1 MNTLDK
7 ALNKGV
13 PSAIDI
19 PIPFSDIIELSS
31 NKERTI
37 TKLGEA
43 LKLFDNACAE
53 KAKCSCKFFYT
64 NKQAL
69 ISTDPKTFTKTLSI
83 SPNYIINMITM
94 NLDVGKIS
102 EKLARGEVVQTP
114 YPTKEEIEERL
125 VRLGQVTKEKEL
137 KREFPSLYMSYEE
150 TINAKAR
157 LEIAKKHSFFEYM
170 ALVQKLGFNQYD
182 IQMLDE
188 IKTFKDYI
196 KFAQKNLRSLYE
208 HEEELS
214 EIAFNQKIDARVFG
228 INTSKKLELYLA
240 DLMTEIARC
249 ETSSPDIKQ
258 KCSYFLSAYLF
269 ENQDSLD
276 DGITVNRMITNY
288 DDLYEVEKV
297 TKRSVYNK
305 YRQVLIE
312 NPALFNI
319 NLDYHMFDDMEQSEI
334 DALMASYLE
343 TLQLQWEIIPDG
355 EEINLPPELDDPKPT
370 IHVVGPDGNPKPPKK
385 KKTSEELK
393 EQFYEKKQFFDS
405 TEPLLRVMG
414 KDTFNGYIG
423 YIYPSGKVI
432 LDKYYESSESKQL
445 ADEVAI
451 YCMDIDDFYR
461 LSQLSKSEIIRD
473 RLCKRF
479 YHRGDWQQ
487 RVTKEISTAPQNNI
501 SSKLHVL
508 RKLDTKNQE

>member
-1 MNTLDK
+1 MNSLNK

-31 NKERTI
+31 NKQRTLL
-37 TKLGEA
+37 KLAEA
-43 LKLFDNACAE
+43 LRLFDNACAE
-53 KAKCSCKFFYT
+53 KAKASCKFFYT

-69 ISTDPKTFTKTLSI
+69 ISTDPNTFTKTLSV
-83 SPNYIINMITM
+83 SPNYIINMVAM
-94 NLDVGKIS
+94 NLDIGKIS
-102 EKLARGEVVQTP
+102 ERLAKGEVVQVL
-114 YPTKEEIEERL
+114 YPTKEEVEERL
-125 VRLGQVTKEKEL
+125 ERLGQVKKEKEL

-150 TINAKAR
+150 TLNAKAR
-157 LEIAKKHSFFEYM
+157 LEVAKKHSFFEYM
-170 ALVQKLGFNQYD
+170 ALIKKLDLNKYD
-182 IQMLDE
+182 LE
-188 IKTFKDYI
+188 LLEGIKTFKDYI
-196 KFAQKNLRSLYE
+196 AFAQKNLRSLYE

-214 EIAFNQKIDARVFG
+214 EMAFNQKIDSRVFG

-240 DLMTEIARC
+240 DLMTEIAKS
-249 ETSSPDIKQ
+249 TKTSPDVKQ

-276 DGITVNRMITNY
+276 DGFTVNRMITNY
-288 DDLYEVEKV
+288 DELYQVEKV

-319 NLDYHMFDDMEQSEI
+319 NLDYHIFEDMEQSEI
-334 DALMASYLE
+334 DSLMASYLE

-355 EEINLPPELDDPKPT
+355 EEINFPPELDDPKPT
-370 IHVVGPDGNPKPPKK
+370 IHVVGSDGNPKLPKK

-487 RVTKEISTAPQNNI
+487 RVTKEISTAPQNDI